1 MVRSWESSRALDPK
15 GRGDRTVLRILY
27 GLIVLLGTV
36 FGVTLAF
43 QVDKELL
50 DDIPG
55 FAGYS
60 RPQILLAIL
69 LGGLGYLVS
78 ATLSWELEKWTE
90 RQLPKIR
97 MKDVLWSALGLVL
110 GLLVSVII
118 LIPLYFFFSAEPVRE
133 VVGSSP
139 VYRTLTVVAPPFLM
153 ILFGYIGLAIFMK
166 KKGDSAVLFGETP
179 GEGGPRPKILDTSA
193 IIDGRVMDL
202 IATGIVEGP
211 FWIPQAVLGEL
222 QYISDSAD
230 PLRRTRGRRGF
241 EVLETLK
248 KAKGLQVSFP
258 PDNLPEITE
267 VDAKLVQMAKSSGG
281 TVITNDMNLH
291 KLARL
296 QEIGCVNL
304 HEVSNSLRPVILPGE
319 ELEIQIV
326 KKGKE
331 PRQGLGYLND
341 GTMIVVEN
349 GAAFI
354 GNVRRVVVT
363 SVLQT
368 SAGRMMFA
376 RVDEGQRAAPVDA
389 TSETR
394 E

>member
-1 MVRSWESSRALDPK
+1 M
-15 GRGDRTVLRILY
+15 LRILY

-90 RQLPKIR
+90 RQLPHVR

-118 LIPLYFFFSAEPVRE
+118 LIPLYFFFSADAVRE

-166 KKGDSAVLFGETP
+166 KQSDAAVLFGEP
-179 GEGGPRPKILDTSA
+179 PAPGGPRPKLLDTSA

-211 FWIPQAVLGEL
+211 FWVPQFVLAEL
-222 QYISDSAD
+222 QYIADSSD
-230 PLRRTRGRRGF
+230 PMKRTRGKRGF
-241 EVLETLK
+241 EVLESLK
-248 KAKGLQVSFP
+248 KAKGVLLVFP
-258 PDNLPEITE
+258 PDGAPETPE
-267 VDAKLVQMAKSSGG
+267 VDAKLVKMAKANGG

-296 QEIGCVNL
+296 QEISCVNL
-304 HEVSNSLRPVILPGE
+304 HEVSNALRPVILPGE

-349 GAAFI
+349 GGSCI
-354 GNVRRVVVT
+354 GTTRRVVVT

-376 RVDEGQRAAPVDA
+376 RVEQQQVAAPADA
-389 TSETR
+389 AQKTGNEAV
-394 E
+394 

>member
-1 MVRSWESSRALDPK
+1 M
-15 GRGDRTVLRILY
+15 LRILY

-43 QVDKELL
+43 QVDKEIL

-90 RQLPKIR
+90 RQLPHVR
-97 MKDVLWSALGLVL
+97 MRDVLWSALGLVL

-133 VVGSSP
+133 VVGSSS

-153 ILFGYIGLAIFMK
+153 ILFGYIGLTLFTK
-166 KKGDSAVLFGETP
+166 KRFDSNELFGQTPPET
-179 GEGGPRPKILDTSA
+179 GGRPKILDTSA
-193 IIDGRVMDL
+193 IIDGRVLDL
-202 IATGIVEGP
+202 IRTGIVDGP
-211 FWIPQAVLGEL
+211 IWVPQAVLGEI
-222 QYISDSAD
+222 QYIADAVD
-230 PLRRTRGRRGF
+230 PLKRQRGKRGF
-241 EVLETLK
+241 EILEALK
-248 KAKGLQVSFP
+248 KVKGLVVQFP
-258 PDNLPEITE
+258 ADDLTQITE
-267 VDAKLVQMAKSSGG
+267 VDAKLVQMAKTSGG
-281 TVITNDMNLH
+281 SVITNDMNLH

-304 HEVSNSLRPVILPGE
+304 HEVSNSLRPVVMPGE

-349 GAAFI
+349 GGSFI
-354 GNVRRVVVT
+354 GTTRRIVVS

-376 RVDEGQRAAPVDA
+376 RVEDARVAAPGDA
-389 TSETR
+389 TVAGPQGSGTKTGSEAV
-394 E
+394 

>member
-1 MVRSWESSRALDPK
+1 M
-15 GRGDRTVLRILY
+15 LRILY

-43 QVDKELL
+43 QVDREIL

-69 LGGLGYLVS
+69 LGGLGYLIS

-90 RQLPKIR
+90 RQLPHVR
-97 MKDVLWSALGLVL
+97 MRDVLWSALGLVV

-153 ILFGYIGLAIFMK
+153 ILFGYIGLTLFMK
-166 KKGDSAVLFGETP
+166 KKHDAGMLFGEAP
-179 GEGGPRPKILDTSA
+179 QEGGAKPKILDTSA

-202 IATGIVEGP
+202 IATGIVDGP
-211 FWIPQAVLGEL
+211 FWVPQAVLGEL
-222 QYISDSAD
+222 QYISDASD
-230 PLRRTRGRRGF
+230 PMKRQRGKRGF
-241 EVLETLK
+241 EILESLK
-248 KAKGLQVSFP
+248 KLKGAQVRFP
-258 PDNLPEITE
+258 ADNLPEITE
-267 VDAKLVQMAKSSGG
+267 VDAKLVAMAKASGG
-281 TVITNDMNLH
+281 TVVTNDMNLH

-296 QEIGCVNL
+296 QEINCVNL
-304 HEVSNSLRPVILPGE
+304 HEVSNALRPVVLPGE

-331 PRQGLGYLND
+331 LRQGLGYLND

-349 GAAFI
+349 GGSSI
-354 GNVRRVVVT
+354 GSTRRVIVT

-376 RVDEGQRAAPVDA
+376 RVEEGRVVAPMDAAA
-389 TSETR
+389 TGRQGSGTKTGNEAV
-394 E
+394 